1 MHPLTGL
8 PATKEQPMW
17 AQPAAD
23 AGKKEE
29 KKTGGVRWVQG
40 NFSAQFLE
48 ARFGCI

>member
-8 PATKEQPMW
+8 PATKEQPMG

-29 KKTGGVRWVQG
+29 EKVDFVVVASPEPEEK
-40 NFSAQFLE
+40 L
-48 ARFGCI
+48 